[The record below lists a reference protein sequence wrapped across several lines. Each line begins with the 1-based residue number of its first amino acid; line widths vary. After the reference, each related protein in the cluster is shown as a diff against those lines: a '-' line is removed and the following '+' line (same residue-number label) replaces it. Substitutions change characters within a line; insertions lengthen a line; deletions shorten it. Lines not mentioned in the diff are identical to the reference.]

1 MRKSSRLWKVLP
13 AAACAL
19 ALAACGK
26 SQTQQS
32 YDLPGDGT
40 KIDVKKIDAGATALR
55 LADGA
60 YAKGDFNM
68 AAQLYFRAAELQP
81 DKSAVMVKLGFA
93 LFKTGGAADA
103 EKIFRVALEKEP
115 KNADALRGLAHSLVT
130 QGRAAE
136 SLPIYRQ
143 AIAAAGTP
151 DSRIYAGLGA
161 ALDMVG
167 KHEEARTAYAAGLK
181 LAPKDFGL
189 RNNLA
194 ISYAMSGD
202 TAKAQSI
209 LAGLTEEGGAA
220 PKAAER
226 LSALKSTVAST
237 RPAPAKKRQVAEAAP
252 AKPVAPQAAQPPAAQ
267 PKIAARSEPGE
278 GDRDVAEVPAPVA
291 APAPAR
297 VTRKATADLADAG
310 DGEIFIQTGRAT
322 LAKAEK
328 PRTPAM
334 SFRSSADTP
343 EDTADEVIA
352 LLAQAERGPRF
363 VWQLARRP
371 DPS

>member
-26 SQTQQS
+26 SQNQQT
-32 YDLPGDGT
+32 YDLPGDGP
-40 KIDVKKIDAGATALR
+40 KIDVKKIDAGSTALR

-60 YAKGDFNM
+60 YAKGDYNM

-81 DKSAVMVKLGFA
+81 DNGAVTVKLGFA
-93 LFKTGGAADA
+93 LFKTGGAVDA
-103 EKIFRVALEKEP
+103 EKIFRAALEKEP

-130 QGRAAE
+130 QGRAAD
-136 SLPIYRQ
+136 SLPVYRQ
-143 AIAAAGTP
+143 AIAAAGKP
-151 DSRIYAGLGA
+151 DARIYAGLGA

-167 KHEEARTAYAAGLK
+167 KHEEARAAYAAGLK

-194 ISYAMSGD
+194 LSYAMSGD

-209 LAGLTEEGGAA
+209 LAGLSEEPSAA

-226 LSALKSTVAST
+226 LSALKSTVASAA

-252 AKPVAPQAAQPPAAQ
+252 AQSAPPKPVQ
-267 PKIAARSEPGE
+267 PKTAARSEPVDA
-278 GDRDVAEVPAPVA
+278 DRDVAEVPAPVA
-291 APAPAR
+291 AAPAR

-310 DGEIFIQTGRAT
+310 DGEIYIQTGRAT
-322 LAKAEK
+322 LAKADK

-343 EDTADEVIA
+343 EDAADEVIA

>member
-1 MRKSSRLWKVLP
+1 MRKISRLWKVLP

-26 SQTQQS
+26 SQNQQN
-32 YDLPGDGT
+32 YDLPGDGA
-40 KIDVKKIDAGATALR
+40 KIDVKKIDAGSTALR

-60 YAKGDFNM
+60 YAKGDYNM

-81 DKSAVMVKLGFA
+81 DNSAVMVKLGFA

-115 KNADALRGLAHSLVT
+115 KNPDALRGLAHSLVT
-130 QGRAAE
+130 QGRAAD
-136 SLPIYRQ
+136 SLPVYRQ
-143 AIAAAGTP
+143 AIAAAGKP
-151 DSRIYAGLGA
+151 DARIYAGLGA

-167 KHEEARTAYAAGLK
+167 KHEEARAAYAAGLK

-209 LAGLTEEGGAA
+209 LAGMSEEPAGA
-220 PKAAER
+220 KATER

-237 RPAPAKKRQVAEAAP
+237 PRPAPAHKRQVAEAAP
-252 AKPVAPQAAQPPAAQ
+252 AQSAPPKPAQ
-267 PKIAARSEPGE
+267 PKIAARSEPVDT
-278 GDRDVAEVPAPVA
+278 DRDVAEVPAPVA
-291 APAPAR
+291 AAPVR

-310 DGEIFIQTGRAT
+310 DGEIYIQTGRAT
-322 LAKAEK
+322 LAKAER
-328 PRTPAM
+328 PSTPAM

-343 EDTADEVIA
+343 EGAADEVIA